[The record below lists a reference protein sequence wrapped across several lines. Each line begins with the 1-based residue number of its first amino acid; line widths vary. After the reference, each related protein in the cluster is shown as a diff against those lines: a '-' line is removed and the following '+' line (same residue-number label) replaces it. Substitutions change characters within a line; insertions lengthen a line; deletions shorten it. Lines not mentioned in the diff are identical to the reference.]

1 LKVANCAKRV
11 KNAAEAA
18 CTGLAFP
25 FEPKNWQIGAFV
37 FEPVW
42 MLNPAAQQKRKMY
55 FSISGVNLKK
65 GRLCGRRLHQKRL
78 RNNPV
83 VFGTIIVL
91 RN

>member
-42 MLNPAAQQKRKMY
+42 VWDPAAPTKRKNVFFDIWSESEKGKIMRET
-55 FSISGVNLKK
+55 SPLKTAAK
-65 GRLCGRRLHQKRL
+65 
-78 RNNPV
+78 
-83 VFGTIIVL
+83 
-91 RN
+91 